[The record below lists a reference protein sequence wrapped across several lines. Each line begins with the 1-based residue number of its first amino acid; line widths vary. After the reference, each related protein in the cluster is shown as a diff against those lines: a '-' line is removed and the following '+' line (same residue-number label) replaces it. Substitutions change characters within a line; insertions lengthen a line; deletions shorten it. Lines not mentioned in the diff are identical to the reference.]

1 MARILIV
8 EDNELNLRLA
18 SDLLQMRGHLIV
30 AASTA
35 AECRQRLE
43 PSADPLP
50 EVVLMDVRL
59 PDGDGETLMQEIRAS
74 SRLCGLCVVAVTA
87 QAMQG
92 DRERFLAAGFDG
104 YLSKPLDT
112 RRFGPEVES
121 YLKR

>member
-18 SDLLQMRGHLIV
+18 TDLLEVRGHLID
-30 AASTA
+30 AATTA
-35 AECRQRLE
+35 AECRQRLQ
-43 PSADPLP
+43 PSDAPLP

-59 PDGDGETLMQEIRAS
+59 PDGDGETLLQEIRAS
-74 SRLCGLCVVAVTA
+74 TRLRSLCVLAITA

-92 DRERFLAAGFDG
+92 DRERLLAAGFDG

-112 RRFGPEVES
+112 RRFGAEVES
-121 YLKR
+121 YLKG